1 MKALGRRLA
10 IILAI
15 MVGLFAI
22 LLLGRWWSASQDMLE
37 LDRAHLYGRAIDQVG
52 AAHATPTT
60 ASQFRLILLPDTPV
74 KDRPAGA
81 PAGAFA
87 GMAPAVLA
95 CPLTDAELRRSGPG
109 RCSAAAVALKEPAV
123 CAFIACVVV
132 EAPVAFLE
140 HSGTRQALAVR
151 RLVRLARLG
160 AASASA
166 GDDRGGSRR
175 VARPADRADRRRQD
189 PGRLPAQ
196 PDRAGRARTEAANT
210 HPGRGAHP
218 LHLAA
223 QGPGRGRR
231 AQPDDADP
239 RDGPEHRGESR
250 TGDTGDRAPAPA
262 HLRRPT
268 SC

>member
-140 HSGTRQALAVR
+140 HSGTRQALKANDLRKRVCAMHGPRDPMGWR
-151 RLVRLARLG
+151 RD
-160 AASASA
+160 SA
-166 GDDRGGSRR
+166 GLPECRSPGIIPAVVLIAERVSDRDYRY
-175 VARPADRADRRRQD
+175 
-189 PGRLPAQ
+189 RL
-196 PDRAGRARTEAANT
+196 
-210 HPGRGAHP
+210 
-218 LHLAA
+218 LL
-223 QGPGRGRR
+223 
-231 AQPDDADP
+231 
-239 RDGPEHRGESR
+239 
-250 TGDTGDRAPAPA
+250 
-262 HLRRPT
+262 
-268 SC
+268 